1 MIFVE
6 KIAHMHWVEARL
18 LSLADQMTQIVVF
31 WPQFPNKLLTLK
43 SCGGQHLVCK
53 KKLVEVSWGSTC
65 GRSAMPK
72 MLMAASR
79 FRTMRAL
86 NEASGLAPCALA
98 KCCT

>member
-53 KKLVEVSWGSTC
+53 KKRVEALTSEHGVVGIH
-65 GRSAMPK
+65 
-72 MLMAASR
+72 
-79 FRTMRAL
+79 MRAVCHAEDADGGIQIP
-86 NEASGLAPCALA
+86 NHASPQ
-98 KCCT
+98 